1 MTYYRTLTAFFP
13 GRTEAAGALGRL
25 LALGVAA
32 EDISMVPK
40 QHSRLAEIEL
50 TIHSKASEGA
60 ALGAV
65 IGGLLGGTLAAV
77 MAGGALIIPRLDAF
91 LAGPI
96 VACLAG
102 AGAAGAAG
110 TLLGAVLGARLPEYE
125 ARCLDE
131 SSSMGGGALLSVRCL
146 PDVSRSVEEVLS
158 ESGGRRIRK
167 TYSRRS

>member
-1 MTYYRTLTAFFP
+1 MMYYRTLTAFFP

-40 QHSRLAEIEL
+40 PHSRLGEIEL

-65 IGGLLGGTLAAV
+65 IGGLLGGALAA
-77 MAGGALIIPRLDAF
+77 MTAGGALIIPRLDAF
-91 LAGPI
+91 LAGPL

-125 ARCLDE
+125 ARRLDE
-131 SSSMGGGALLSVRCL
+131 AGSTGGGAVLSVRCL

-167 TYSRRS
+167 AYSRQA

>member
-1 MTYYRTLTAFFP
+1 MNYRTLTAFFP

-32 EDISMVPK
+32 EDISLVPK
-40 QHSRLAEIEL
+40 YLSRLDDIEL
-50 TIHSKASEGA
+50 TVQSKASEGA

-65 IGGLLGGTLAAV
+65 IGGLLGGAVAAIT
-77 MAGGALIIPRLDAF
+77 AGGALIIPRIDAF
-91 LAGPI
+91 LAGPL

-110 TLLGAVLGARLPEYE
+110 TLLGAALGARLPEYE
-125 ARCLDE
+125 ARSPE
-131 SSSMGGGALLSVRCL
+131 ETHGAGGGALLSVRCL

-167 TYSRRS
+167 SRCRTM